1 MKKRRQLVASLKIPV
16 STLVFSA
23 LMLLMFLGTTYA
35 NDVLGQAILEK
46 VFSLNVENVKL
57 KTIITQVEKQTQVG
71 FTFSSNSI
79 NADRLVSYTANK
91 KKINDFL
98 QDLQKNYNIGFK
110 IVENRIILYLIV
122 PNGVGE
128 KLQTEVTS
136 ELDKTVKG
144 KVTNEKGEPLV
155 GVTILEKGKLN
166 GTSTNEKGEFTL
178 KLTNEKATLVI
189 TSTGY
194 EGTEV
199 NVENASTVKIK
210 LISTAKTLDD
220 IVVIGYGTVKK
231 SDLTGSVSKVKLE
244 NAAQQTSSS
253 YEQLLQGKASG
264 VNITQNS
271 GDPGSGITFNIR
283 GTTSLGSNQPLIVID
298 GVPVESDNATVFA
311 KPGADYFTSQAQP
324 GNALANINPNDIESI
339 EVLKDA
345 SSTAIYG
352 SRGANGVVMI
362 TTKRGKAG
370 RDKLSY
376 NYRYDAS
383 QIPKE
388 IPMLNN
394 TQFLQYERE
403 AYSNSHPGQTLV
415 ITGDTTH
422 NINWQDYTFHKSN
435 SQDHQVSIL
444 GGDEKTKYSLGANY
458 TNVNGVVRYT
468 YYNKEGISFNLD
480 RQASKNFRVG
490 ITSKLNFSDNQAGL
504 QSTNHASQGGSV
516 VGTALRLTPLGNPLT
531 ADGEINTSL
540 QYNPASLVKNS
551 SSRTKNTLLLANVFG
566 EYSIIQNE
574 LKLRFSGSINQN
586 NSQNAVYWGRGTT
599 TGDADNGAAFLSNSQ
614 NLNYT
619 TEATL
624 SYNKKL
630 KSNDRLNTVLG
641 YTTQTWQS
649 SSFGQNEKGFPN
661 DNLGAYGFAYGT
673 TIISLPKSTN
683 TSKYLESYL
692 GRINYSID
700 SKYLLTLTGRADG
713 SSLLAPGNNWAFF
726 PSAAFAWNLQNE
738 HFLKHYNF
746 ISQAKFR
753 SSYGFSG
760 NQNIPIGSIGGLL
773 TSNRAGTGQ
782 DTIVNGEVLQNI
794 SNPNLKWEKTGQMD
808 IGFDLGLLNDKYQFT
823 VDYYQKITND
833 LLIDLPIP
841 TDNGFGYYATNL
853 GKIQNSGLEFEA
865 TARFDLAKKVQWIVA
880 GNISFNK
887 NKVINLGQNGQIYGD
902 QLIPTGLGQQ
912 GTIAKPG
919 YALGS
924 FYGYRIAGIYQ
935 NQSEILKGPIDNLNA
950 QPGDFKY
957 TDLTNDGH
965 ITPDDRTI
973 LGNPAP
979 KYTFGLTNTF
989 KYKGFELG
997 IFILGKQGQSIL
1009 NLNRYYYDG
1018 LVYNASGNLRQA
1030 AWNGRWHG
1038 EGTSNYFPR
1047 AKTTGSLFDNRVS
1060 NHMIENG
1067 SFIRLKNVNI
1077 SYSFNTKKVKYI
1089 NSLKAFVNATNLF
1102 TITKYTGFDPEVSG
1116 LSQNSST
1123 GLYALMQGIDFGTI
1137 PQYKTFS
1144 AGVNV
1149 IF

>member
-1 MKKRRQLVASLKIPV
+1 MKKWRQHVASLKIPV
-16 STLVFSA
+16 KTLVFST
-23 LMLLMFLGTTYA
+23 LMSLIFLATTYA

-46 VFSLNVENVKL
+46 VFTLNVENVKL

-79 NADRLVSYTANK
+79 NAERVVSYTANK
-91 KKINDFL
+91 KRINEFL
-98 QDLQKNYNIGFK
+98 QDLQRNYNIGYK

-122 PNGVGE
+122 PNGAGE
-128 KLQTEVTS
+128 KLQTELIP
-136 ELDKTVKG
+136 EIDKTVRG

-178 KLTNEKATLVI
+178 SLINEKATLVI

-194 EGTEV
+194 EGTEIS
-199 NVENASTVKIK
+199 VENKSTVKIK

-370 RDKLSY
+370 RDKVSY

-388 IPMLNN
+388 IPMLNS

-403 AYSNSHPGQTLV
+403 AYSNSNPGMTLNV
-415 ITGDTTH
+415 TGDTTH

-574 LKLRFSGSINQN
+574 LKLRVSGSINQN

-619 TEATL
+619 TEATFA
-624 SYNKKL
+624 YNKKL
-630 KSNDRLNTVLG
+630 KSNDRLNAVLG
-641 YTTQTWQS
+641 YTTQTWQTT
-649 SSFGQNEKGFPN
+649 SFGQNEKGFPN

-692 GRINYSID
+692 GRINYSIN

-713 SSLLAPGNNWAFF
+713 SSLLAPGNKWAFF

-738 HFLKHYNF
+738 HFLNHYEF

-760 NQNIPIGSIGGLL
+760 NQNIPIGSTGGLL
-773 TSNRAGTGQ
+773 TSNRAGIGQ
-782 DTIVNGEVLQNI
+782 DSIVNGEVLQNI
-794 SNPNLKWEKTGQMD
+794 PNPNLKWEKTGQID
-808 IGFDLGLLNDKYQFT
+808 IGFDLGFLNDKYQFT

-865 TARFDLAKKVQWIVA
+865 NAHFYLAKKIQWIVA

-887 NKVINLGQNGQIYGD
+887 NKVMNLGQNGQIYGD

-935 NQSEILKGPIDNLNA
+935 NSKDVLSGPTDNLNS

-957 TDLTNDGH
+957 TDLNHDGQ

-989 KYKGFELG
+989 KFKGFELG

-1060 NHMIENG
+1060 DHMIENG
-1067 SFIRLKNVNI
+1067 SFIRLKNVNL
-1077 SYSFNTKKVKYI
+1077 SYNFNVAKIKYI
-1089 NSLKAFVNATNLF
+1089 SSLKAFINATNLF
-1102 TITKYTGFDPEVSG
+1102 TITKYSGFDPEVSG